1 MTPDELEGYDR
12 YFNPAGFWRKVKSVA
27 RKAGAKVL
35 YYALILYYAL
45 QSPQITPRDRALI
58 IGALGYFI
66 LPLDLIP
73 DFIPGMGFGDD
84 LFALGIAIAKVAR
97 CITPDIKDQAR
108 NKLEEWLGPVN
119 PKEIIIDI
127 DGNRKD

>member
-1 MTPDELEGYDR
+1 MTPDELERYDR
-12 YFNPAGFWRKVKSVA
+12 YFDPAGFWRKVKSVA

-45 QSPQITPRDRALI
+45 QSPQISARDRALI
-58 IGALGYFI
+58 IGALGSFI

-73 DFIPGMGFGDD
+73 DFIPGIGFGDD
-84 LFALGIAIAKVAR
+84 LLALGVAIAKVAR
-97 CITPDIKDQAR
+97 SITPDIKDQAR